1 MDPQMHKRHTKFSKR
16 ITQVATGLESRG
28 VRATYGLHDRV
39 LSNRSSR
46 KRFAEAR
53 PTLDGTQHRVL
64 EALRAEGFCVI
75 PFTELFPDP
84 AVWERLA
91 LEGERFVAET
101 EAGLAKEAAGEDA
114 GLRRS
119 TKSFLVRKNAWGVEL
134 PADDVW
140 LQAALDPRILDLAN
154 TYLGLW
160 SKLEYVDLWHTPASD
175 APSRVS
181 SQRWHRD
188 FNDRLL
194 LKAFVYLNDVGENSG
209 PFEYVPRS
217 FPGGEFDDFAPWWPG
232 YDGYPTD
239 EAFEKRMTSARIET
253 FTAPRG
259 TLILCNTAGFHR
271 GGYATGDARTLATWT
286 YCSPAALRALSDR
299 NYTLT
304 PGATVAN
311 GRADAAFAVA

>member
-1 MDPQMHKRHTKFSKR
+1 MHKRHTKLSKR
-16 ITQVATGLESRG
+16 MTRVATGIESRG
-28 VRATYGLHDRV
+28 VRATYGLHDRL
-39 LSNRSSR
+39 LSNRGAR
-46 KRFAEAR
+46 KRFGDAR
-53 PTLDGTQHRVL
+53 PKLDETQDRIL
-64 EALRAEGFCVI
+64 GELRREGFCVV
-75 PFTELFPDP
+75 PFTELFTDP
-84 AVWERLA
+84 SVWERLSA
-91 LEGERFVAET
+91 EGDRFVAET
-101 EAGLAKEAAGEDA
+101 EAGLAREAAGEDG

-119 TKSFLVRKNAWGVEL
+119 TKSFLVRKNAWGVTL

-140 LQAALDPRILDLAN
+140 LRTALDPRILDLAN

-160 SKLEYVDLWHTPASD
+160 AKLEYVDLWHTPASD
-175 APSRVS
+175 APDRVS

-194 LKAFVYLNDVGENSG
+194 LKAFVYLNDVGEDAG

-232 YDGYPTD
+232 YDGYPSD
-239 EAFEKRMTSARIET
+239 EAFEKRMAQSRIET

-271 GGYATGDARTLATWT
+271 GGFAKGGARTLATWT

-299 NYTLT
+299 NYT
-304 PGATVAN
+304 VAN
-311 GRADAAFAVA
+311 GTVLDGRADAAFAIA

>member
-1 MDPQMHKRHTKFSKR
+1 MHKRHTQFSKR
-16 ITQVATGLESRG
+16 VTRAATGIESRG
-28 VRATYGLHDRV
+28 VRATYGLHDRL
-39 LSNRSSR
+39 LSNRGAR
-46 KRFAEAR
+46 RRFADSR
-53 PTLDGTQHRVL
+53 PSLDATQQRVL
-64 EALRAEGFCVI
+64 DTLRVEGFCVL
-75 PFTELFPDP
+75 PFSELITDP
-84 AVWERLA
+84 ATWERLSA
-91 LEGERFVAET
+91 DAERFVTET
-101 EAGLAKEAAGEDA
+101 EAGLAREAAGEDG

-119 TKSFLVRKNAWGVEL
+119 TKSFLVRKNAWGAEL
-134 PADDVW
+134 DADDVW
-140 LQAALDPRILDLAN
+140 LQTALDPRILDLAN
-154 TYLGLW
+154 SYLGLW

-175 APSRVS
+175 APERVS

-194 LKAFVYLNDVGENSG
+194 LKAFVYLNDVDANAG

-232 YDGYPTD
+232 YDGYPAD
-239 EAFEKRMTSARIET
+239 EAFEKRMAESRIET

-271 GGYATGDARTLATWT
+271 GGFATGNARTLATWT

-299 NYTLT
+299 NYKLVA
-304 PGATVAN
+304 GASVAN